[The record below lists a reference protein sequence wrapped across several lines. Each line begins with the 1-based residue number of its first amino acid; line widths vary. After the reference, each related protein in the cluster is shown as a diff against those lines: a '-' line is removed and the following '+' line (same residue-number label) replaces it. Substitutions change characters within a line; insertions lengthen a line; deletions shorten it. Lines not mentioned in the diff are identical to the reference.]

1 MGGAEAAPRP
11 AHLAVVPPGHGDAVG
26 GRGQVHEVG
35 EVDGAAGPLGL
46 HSGLVGGVVALEAD
60 AGAHTAERGS
70 TAASR
75 PHPPQR
81 PRAAQGAPLTG
92 TEQ

>member
-1 MGGAEAAPRP
+1 MVVGGTGGQHPHP
-11 AHLAVVPPGHGDAVG
+11 THLAVVPPGHGDAVG

-46 HSGLVGGVVALEAD
+46 HSRLIGRVVALEAD
-60 AGAHTAERGS
+60 MGAQASERCSLVGS
-70 TAASR
+70 L
-75 PHPPQR
+75 PHP
-81 PRAAQGAPLTG
+81 AQEVPLTG